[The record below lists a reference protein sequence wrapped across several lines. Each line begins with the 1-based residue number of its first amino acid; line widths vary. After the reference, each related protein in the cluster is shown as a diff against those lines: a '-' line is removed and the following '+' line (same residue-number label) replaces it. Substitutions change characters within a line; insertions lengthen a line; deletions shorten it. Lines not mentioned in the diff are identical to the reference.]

1 MRSETAKQIALAVLT
16 GCWLATTAA
25 PAMAICES
33 PDSDLHARS
42 GSGTGG
48 TGRQVADSGT
58 GGTGLGGDEGSGTG
72 GTGVQLAESGTGGTG
87 IWQDIGSGTGGTGWR
102 GDEGSGTGG
111 TGILGTVTGFGSV
124 CVNGL
129 RVGYD
134 EATAILRD
142 GRKLSSSEL
151 AIGQVVRITTGR
163 GFPLHAERITVENA
177 LSGPVTRVDLPRNRI
192 WVMDQPVELPPRV
205 PVFDRV
211 SGRSAGL
218 GEIRAGSLVDVSGQR
233 RSDGVIV
240 ATRVESRSANRSDSV
255 TGVAIS
261 AAGRT
266 AYVGD
271 LRAKLAPEAGA
282 LTSGDRVVLR
292 GRWNVL
298 TRTLERAS
306 LGAAS
311 PAAGG
316 VERLS
321 LEGFVEPS
329 GRGGDFEIAGT
340 AVDTS
345 AIEHTLARDSLV
357 RVEGRLDRKGRLHA
371 ERIQVQRSPR
381 EEGASGIV
389 DGSDGSKGDR
399 SGRSGRG
406 ERGERGEREERGE
419 RPERSERNERPDR
432 SGRD

>member
-1 MRSETAKQIALAVLT
+1 MRSETAKRIVLAVST
-16 GCWLATTAA
+16 GFWLATMAV
-25 PAMAICES
+25 PALAICES
-33 PDSDLHARS
+33 PGGDLHARS

-48 TGRQVADSGT
+48 TGLGGDEGSGT
-58 GGTGLGGDEGSGTG
+58 GGTGVRGDEGSGTG

-87 IWQDIGSGTGGTGWR
+87 VWEDIGSGTGGTGWG

-134 EATAILRD
+134 ESTAVLRD
-142 GRKLSSSEL
+142 GREVSSSEL

-163 GFPLHAERITVENA
+163 GIPLHAERITVENV
-177 LSGPVTRVDLPRNRI
+177 LSGPVTRVDLSQHRI

-218 GEIRAGSLVDVSGQR
+218 EEIGAGSLVDVSGQR

-240 ATRVESRSANRSDSV
+240 ATRLEARSADRPDSV

-271 LRAKLAPEAGA
+271 LRARLAPEAGA
-282 LTSGDRVVLR
+282 LTSGDRVVLT

-298 TRTLERAS
+298 SRTLERAS

-316 VERLS
+316 VARLS
-321 LEGFVEPS
+321 LEGYVEPS

-371 ERIQVQRSPR
+371 ERIQLRRSPR
-381 EEGASGIV
+381 EQRASGIV
-389 DGSDGSKGDR
+389 DGSQGSKGDR

-406 ERGERGEREERGE
+406 ERGERSERGE
-419 RPERSERNERPDR
+419 RPERSERNERPGR